1 MLVWGCPNLWDHVK
15 TPAYIIDEKILEADL
30 KNIRSIAD
38 RASCKLLYS
47 PKACSLTQVFEVV
60 SVLVDGYACS
70 SDFELRLADEFRR
83 EQASLHLV
91 SPLIL
96 PHVVETFAERLDY
109 LTVNSLSQWRLL
121 RGKVSNSTNV
131 GLRINPQI
139 SLVRDER
146 YDPCR
151 TNSKLG
157 VPIDKLARLTV
168 DSPDLLTGVNGL
180 HFHTN
185 CDDSDFA
192 SLLATARH
200 VRDVAPQILE
210 NVEWIN
216 MGGGYLFHE
225 ADNLQDFFETVSL
238 FQDGFGLTVFIEP
251 GAAIARRAGNIE
263 ATVYDLIDGETSQI
277 AILDTTVNHMP
288 EVFEFQF
295 EPDVL
300 GHVDAG
306 AHSYILAGCTC
317 LAGDVFG
324 EYSFDAPLRIGS
336 RVTFLNM
343 GAYTT
348 TKAHRFNG
356 VALPSIYVHRGNEI
370 SNVVVEDSYADFV
383 RYLGVG
389 YREIV

>member
-1 MLVWGCPNLWDHVK
+1 MK
-15 TPAYIIDEKILEADL
+15 TPAYVIDEKILKADL
-30 KNIRSIAD
+30 KNLRSIAD

-47 PKACSLTQVFEVV
+47 PKACSLTQVFEVA
-60 SVLVDGYACS
+60 SDYVDGYACS
-70 SDFELRLADEFRR
+70 SDFELRLADEFRHER
-83 EQASLHLV
+83 NGLHLV

-96 PHVVETFAERLDY
+96 PHVLEAFGERLDY
-109 LTVNSLSQWRLL
+109 LTINSITQWHLL
-121 RGKVSNSTNV
+121 KDNISRSTNV

-151 TNSKLG
+151 TDSKLG

-168 DSPDLLTGVNGL
+168 DNPDLLAGVNGL

-200 VRDVAPQILE
+200 VRDVVPHILE
-210 NVEWIN
+210 NIDWIN
-216 MGGGYLFHE
+216 MGGGYLFRE
-225 ADNLQDFFETVSL
+225 AENLQDFFEAVSL

-251 GAAIARRAGNIE
+251 GAAIARRAGTIE

-295 EPDVL
+295 EPDVR
-300 GHVDAG
+300 GHVDG
-306 AHSYILAGCTC
+306 GSHSYILAGCTC

-324 EYSFDAPLRIGS
+324 QYSFDAPLHIGS
-336 RVTFLNM
+336 TITFVNM

-356 VALPSIYVHRGNEI
+356 VALPSIYVCRDDGTPK
-370 SNVVVEDSYADFV
+370 VVMEDSFSDFA